1 MKQNVFKSKIA
12 EMVALRG
19 WEMRSL
25 GIRIGIANTTLYN
38 KMRSPESMTFE
49 QFNLICGGLGLTRE
63 AKIEILGSL
72 LNIDFSKK

>member
-1 MKQNVFKSKIA
+1 MRKNVFKSKVA

-19 WEMRSL
+19 WEMRGL
-25 GIRIGIANTTLYN
+25 GQRVGVSESTLYN

-63 AKIEILGSL
+63 ARIEILSSL

>member
-1 MKQNVFKSKIA
+1 MRKNVFKSKVA
-12 EMVALRG
+12 EVAALRG

-25 GIRIGIANTTLYN
+25 GPRIGVSESTLYN

-49 QFNLICGGLGLTRE
+49 QFNQICGGLGLTRD
-63 AKIEILGSL
+63 AKIEILESL